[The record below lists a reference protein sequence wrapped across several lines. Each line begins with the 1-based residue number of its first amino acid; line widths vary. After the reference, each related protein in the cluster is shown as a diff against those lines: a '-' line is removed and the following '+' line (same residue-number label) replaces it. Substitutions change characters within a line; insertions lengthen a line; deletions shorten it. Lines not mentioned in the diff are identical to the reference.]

1 MYPCLYNKQ
10 EEDFK
15 KEEVKQRA
23 WKQIAKKLGLENGK
37 VAEQLWNN
45 FGHKSACH
53 LFVSTK
59 EFYLLSLVIISV
71 S

>member
-37 VAEQLWNN
+37 VVEQLWTQVCMPSLCFHERILSSK
-45 FGHKSACH
+45 FGDN
-53 LFVSTK
+53 
-59 EFYLLSLVIISV
+59 IS
-71 S
+71 